1 MQAIRG
7 NMNNVDYDKIA
18 KELQELINPITF
30 YYENDEDH
38 IRISLEVQENIEEQL
53 EQFFKQ
59 NNLSFDYAIVKRDN
73 KRYIIVAWEE

>member
-1 MQAIRG
+1 MRKKN
-7 NMNNVDYDKIA
+7 NMDYDTIA
-18 KELQELINPITF
+18 KELQELISPITF
-30 YYENDEDH
+30 YHENDEDH

-73 KRYIIVAWEE
+73 NKRYIIVAWEE

>member
-1 MQAIRG
+1 
-7 NMNNVDYDKIA
+7 MNNVDYDKIA
-18 KELQELINPITF
+18 KELQELINPIIF

-38 IRISLEVQENIEEQL
+38 IRISLETQENIEEQL